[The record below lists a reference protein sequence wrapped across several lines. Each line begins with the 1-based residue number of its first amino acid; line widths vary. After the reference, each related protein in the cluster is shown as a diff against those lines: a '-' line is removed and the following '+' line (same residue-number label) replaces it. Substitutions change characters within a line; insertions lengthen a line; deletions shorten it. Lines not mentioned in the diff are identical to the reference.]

1 MKSADVKQLNDVTI
15 SRNEYI
21 EGLEKQLQEEREI
34 ADALAVELSS
44 CSNSITWMFNKEIS
58 EALRRW
64 REAREKS

>member
-1 MKSADVKQLNDVTI
+1 MKSADVKQMGEVTI
-15 SRNEYI
+15 SRNGYI

-44 CSNSITWMFNKEIS
+44 CYAPVSWMFNEEIS

>member
-1 MKSADVKQLNDVTI
+1 MKSADVKQMGEVTI
-15 SRNEYI
+15 SRNGYI
-21 EGLEKQLQEEREI
+21 EELEKQLQEEREI

-44 CSNSITWMFNKEIS
+44 CSNSITWMFNEEIS